1 MERSHEMVEGT
12 PGKESPDAKVQEK
25 HQENASSE
33 VEQALEIILGIE
45 EEQTAQQIQT
55 MSMSVNDTKEK
66 TLIDRAREFRAEF
79 EAMKGEN

>member
-1 MERSHEMVEGT
+1 MERKHVMVEGT
-12 PGKESPDAKVQEK
+12 PGKESADAKEI
-25 HQENASSE
+25 QENASNDIKK
-33 VEQALEIILGIE
+33 ALEIILGLE
-45 EEQTAQQIQT
+45 GEDTTQIQT